1 MAQKILV
8 IDDDEEYTAALACM
22 LSNQGYEIQCAAN
35 GEDGLTLARDT
46 MPDLILLD
54 NMMTTERE
62 GFEVARTLHQERQL
76 QHIPVVMI
84 TATRQVMDLPFALQ
98 PSNDWL
104 PVQAVLEKPVKVDL
118 LLKTVKKYLR
128 KKGA

>member
-1 MAQKILV
+1 MAQKILL
-8 IDDDEEYTAALACM
+8 IDDDEEYTAALACV
-22 LSNQGYEIQCAAN
+22 LSNQGYETISAPN
-35 GEDGLTLARDT
+35 GEEGLALARAE

-62 GFEVARTLHQERQL
+62 GFEVARTLHQDQQL
-76 QHIPVVMI
+76 QHIPVIMI

-98 PSNDWL
+98 PADDWL
-104 PVQAVLEKPVKVDL
+104 PVQAVLEKPVKFDL

-128 KKGA
+128 KKPA